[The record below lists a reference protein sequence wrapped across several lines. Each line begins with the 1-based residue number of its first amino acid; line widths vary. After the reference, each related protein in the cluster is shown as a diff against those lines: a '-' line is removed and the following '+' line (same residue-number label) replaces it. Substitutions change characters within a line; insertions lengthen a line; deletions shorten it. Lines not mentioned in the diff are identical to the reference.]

1 MNDSEKTSLLFLYA
15 ETPLHAGS
23 GTALGAV
30 DLPIQRERM
39 SHLPMVQGSG
49 IKGALRE
56 QIGALLRRA
65 PLREPAGLTAGLDTQ
80 AGCDNLLWQMF
91 GPPPPMSREEGEDP
105 KAEKPPTADE
115 FGGAVSLLDARLL
128 LFPARTVWGGW
139 AWLTSPMILQRL
151 ARDLELSGGRLPAW
165 RDLSIDDDG
174 AALVCAGSQVARDG
188 VLLVEDLEYTSTES
202 KEASAL
208 AAWLGENAFPSGATY
223 KPFRDRIGPQ
233 LAVISDAEMR
243 FLTEHA
249 TEVVARIRVSPETG
263 TVETGALWSE
273 ESLPAETILWS
284 TAFFADGRRKPAR
297 TTEAEEKRRP
307 PHRSYK
313 ADELRRIF
321 GAAGARLGRIRLGGD
336 RTIGR
341 GIVGIRVT
349 EGGHE

>member
-1 MNDSEKTSLLFLYA
+1 MNDSEETSLVFLYA

-56 QIGALLRRA
+56 QIGALLRRGG
-65 PLREPAGLTAGLDTQ
+65 LREPADLREELVKELDTP
-80 AGCDNLLWQMF
+80 AGRDNLLWQTF
-91 GPPPPMSREEGEDP
+91 GPPPPSSREEGEDP
-105 KAEKPPTADE
+105 ESEKPPTADE

-151 ARDLELSGGRLPAW
+151 ARDLELVGGELPAW
-165 RDLSIDDDG
+165 RELRVDEDG

-188 VLLVEDLEYTSTES
+188 VLLVEDLEYASTES
-202 KEASAL
+202 KEATAL
-208 AAWLGENAFPSGATY
+208 AAWLSENAFPGGAAY
-223 KPFRDRIGPQ
+223 APFRARIAPQ
-233 LAVISDAEMR
+233 LAVVGDAEMK

-273 ESLPAETILWS
+273 ESLPAETLLWS
-284 TAFFADGRRKPAR
+284 TAFFADGKRKPG
-297 TTEAEEKRRP
+297 EKQQQP
-307 PHRSYK
+307 AFRSYK
-313 ADELRRIF
+313 AEELRRLF
-321 GAAGARLGRIRLGGD
+321 GAAGARLSRIRLGGD
-336 RTIGR
+336 RTTGR

-349 EGGHE
+349 GGGRG